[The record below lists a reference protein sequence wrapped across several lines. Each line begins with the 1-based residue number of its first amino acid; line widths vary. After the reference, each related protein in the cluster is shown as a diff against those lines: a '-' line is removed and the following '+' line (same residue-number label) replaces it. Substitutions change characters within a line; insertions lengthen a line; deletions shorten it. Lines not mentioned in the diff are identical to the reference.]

1 MKQLDVLITADQIEE
16 KVKSIAKQISEDYKD
31 KEPVIICTLKGAIY
45 FFSDIIR
52 NINIPFMMDFAK
64 LSSYRNGTTSGEMQL
79 ICDVTTDIE
88 GKDVIICEDIVDSGN
103 TLAYFTKLLK
113 EKNPSSVKVAAFL
126 SKPSR
131 RQVHI
136 DIDYLGFEIEDK
148 FVIGYGLDYAER
160 FRELPYVAQINT
172 PSDLED

>member
-16 KVKSIAKQISEDYKD
+16 KVKSIAKQISEDYKG

-52 NINIPFMMDFAK
+52 NLDIPFMMDFAK

-103 TLAYFTKLLK
+103 TLAFFTKLLK
-113 EKNPSSVKVAAFL
+113 EKNPASVKIASFL

-131 RQVHI
+131 RQVPI

-160 FRELPYVAQINT
+160 FRELPYVAQINS
-172 PSDLED
+172 PADLED